1 MEISRDDLIDLLDGE
16 GVIVSD
22 GMDVCF
28 SHQTFLNNKCLECGY
43 GPEGDGDHG
52 SLSAE
57 NNETGA
63 AHYAEIDGA
72 SQRAEQRAGG
82 D

>member
-43 GPEGDGDHG
+43 GPGGDHG

-63 AHYAEIDGA
+63 AHNAEIDGA
-72 SQRAEQRAGG
+72 SQHAVQRAGG

>member
-63 AHYAEIDGA
+63 AHYEAVNGTG
-72 SQRAEQRAGG
+72 QRAE
-82 D
+82 

>member
-28 SHQTFLNNKCLECGY
+28 NHQTFLNNKCLECGY
-43 GPEGDGDHG
+43 GPEGDGDY
-52 SLSAE
+52 
-57 NNETGA
+57 ET
-63 AHYAEIDGA
+63 ETDRKTDRR
-72 SQRAEQRAGG
+72 SERVL
-82 D
+82 

>member
-43 GPEGDGDHG
+43 GPEGDGD
-52 SLSAE
+52 
-57 NNETGA
+57 
-63 AHYAEIDGA
+63 
-72 SQRAEQRAGG
+72 Q
-82 D
+82 

>member
-28 SHQTFLNNKCLECGY
+28 NHQTFLNNKCLECGY
-43 GPEGDGDHG
+43 GPEGET
-52 SLSAE
+52 E
-57 NNETGA
+57 NDET
-63 AHYAEIDGA
+63 ETKRKTDRR
-72 SQRAEQRAGG
+72 SERVF
-82 D
+82 